1 MKPNDFLPPISIIVH
16 VHNAAATLDACM
28 ESILMQEYPNLEI
41 LLFEDSSTDNS
52 VQICLKY
59 SHRYDFVQVYPS
71 APQGAAHA
79 WNDGIRQAK
88 GYYLMFVSCQDTLPK
103 DALNNL
109 TEAIYRHDL
118 ASGGLNVVKNGQ
130 GKTAKMPSLDGS
142 LDDKAYLGAL
152 IRKPGSLFFASV
164 ANKLYRS
171 DIIFL
176 NGLFFDPALGQA
188 GDFAFNM
195 QYLAYVARIGVTQ
208 EIVRNTP
215 AVQQQRLSL
224 QTRQKLRQALKSLF
238 TGKELH
244 RKYPFRLFTFNGK
257 TNMN

>member
-71 APQGAAHA
+71 APQGATHA

-130 GKTAKMPSLDGS
+130 GKTAKMPSPGGFM
-142 LDDKAYLGAL
+142 DDKTYLGAL
-152 IRKPGSLFFASV
+152 IRKPGNLFFASL

-188 GDFAFNM
+188 GDFVFNM
-195 QYLAYVARIGVTQ
+195 QYLEYVARIGVTQ

-215 AVQQQRLSL
+215 AIQQRFSL

-244 RKYPFRLFTFNGK
+244 RKYLFRLFTFNGK